1 MELAGEYTF
10 DAPRQ
15 AVWDAIMDPEVLAK
29 ILPGCERLEKV
40 SETEYKGALNVRIG
54 PVQGRF
60 NGKVTLSDLNEPES
74 FHIDIDGKGAAGFI
88 KGGGDARLDVID
100 DNTVLTYSGE
110 AQVGGRIASAGQ
122 RLVDTSARSI
132 VRQALESLDRI
143 IQAKL
148 QPAPATAADVTAPIP
163 EIEPP
168 TQMELAMGVA
178 KDLYD
183 EFVPEE
189 RRPLVLGLAGTLAAL
204 LAILV
209 LFKLLSKEGDR

>member
-10 DAPRQ
+10 NAPRQ
-15 AVWDAIMDPEVLAK
+15 VVWDAIMDPEVLAK

-40 SETEYKGALNVRIG
+40 SETEYKGVLNVRIG

-60 NGKVTLSDLNEPES
+60 NGKVLLSDLEEPER
-74 FHIDIDGKGAAGFI
+74 FHLDIDGKGAAGFI

-148 QPAPATAADVTAPIP
+148 QPAPEVSTGVAAPVP

-168 TQMELAMGVA
+168 TQTELALGVA

-189 RRPLVLGLAGTLAAL
+189 RRPLILGLVGAA
-204 LAILV
+204 AVLV
-209 LFKLLSKEGDR
+209 VVLIFVKLLGGSED